1 MSFIDS
7 FIACRC
13 LGAQL
18 YCAVYSYKYYI
29 VVIEKVREK
38 SELYLEDVSEQ
49 TTLVADFV
57 ID

>member
-1 MSFIDS
+1 MAYIGS
-7 FIACRC
+7 FIACRY
-13 LGAQL
+13 LGAKL

-29 VVIEKVREK
+29 VVVDKVREK